1 MLQKKYTTRN
11 RRPSYAFLMEMLWV
25 CGFFAVAACIFVL
38 AFVKADSMSRR
49 AEDLNQ
55 AVMAAENEME
65 QTFLLGREGSWIVCF
80 DDSWNPLPEDGS
92 LSDPALISDKTPSE
106 DSANLPRVHA
116 ALFVDSRLNGSLLNV
131 TINAAVMSPHQET
144 IYTLEGSHMMSGE
157 ILQESGKGGQS

>member
-1 MLQKKYTTRN
+1 
-11 RRPSYAFLMEMLWV
+11 
-25 CGFFAVAACIFVL
+25 
-38 AFVKADSMSRR
+38 MSRR

-106 DSANLPRVHA
+106 DSANLPGVHA
-116 ALFVDSRLNGSLLNV
+116 ALFVDSRLDGSLLNV
-131 TINAAVMSPHQET
+131 MINAAVMSPHQET

>member
-65 QTFLLGREGSWIVCF
+65 QTFLLGREGSWIVCLMTAGIL
-80 DDSWNPLPEDGS
+80 SLKTGASQILP
-92 LSDPALISDKTPSE
+92 
-106 DSANLPRVHA
+106 
-116 ALFVDSRLNGSLLNV
+116 
-131 TINAAVMSPHQET
+131 
-144 IYTLEGSHMMSGE
+144 
-157 ILQESGKGGQS
+157 